1 LPRSATPEGA
11 LDEAREAITVRHREM
26 QFPGCGDTALRAQAW
41 TPERDPRGIIVISHG
56 LAEHSGRYQGLAE
69 RLVAERY
76 AVYALDHRGH
86 GRSSGNRANVDRF
99 DYVVS
104 DLVTFIGRS
113 QREHPGVQAF
123 LLGHSMGGAIA
134 LAAAL
139 RQGSNLRG
147 LVLSAPAL
155 SAGETLPA
163 LKLLMIRMLS
173 ALAPNTGALS
183 LPAAAVSRDPAVVRA
198 YENDPLV
205 HRGAIPARTLAELLQ
220 AMQALQEH
228 AHELRLPVLVQHGTA
243 DSLVPI
249 APVQPIYQRLGK
261 PNRRTLR
268 TYEGLFHEVYN
279 EPERERVIGDLLA
292 WLAAHA

>member
-1 LPRSATPEGA
+1 MPRSATPEGA

-56 LAEHSGRYQGLAE
+56 LAEHSGRYHGLAE

-261 PNRRTLR
+261 PSRRTLQ
-268 TYEGLFHEVYN
+268 TYQGLFHEVYN